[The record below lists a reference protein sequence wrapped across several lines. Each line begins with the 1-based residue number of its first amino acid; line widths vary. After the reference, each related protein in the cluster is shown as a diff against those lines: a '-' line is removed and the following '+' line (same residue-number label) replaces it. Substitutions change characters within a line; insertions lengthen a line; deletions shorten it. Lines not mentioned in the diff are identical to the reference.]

1 MNSISQ
7 LSAVAPFSFKIKKLG
22 PQLKISDLIPE
33 KLKPK
38 IVIYN
43 RQTEACQAKL
53 SDVKNKTIIDEN
65 STIREG
71 RTNYDKHAQISHD
84 QGLTHRLFEKNARSA
99 SPHQQEKSREDQ
111 SNNEK
116 IKKTRNINQAKTIRL
131 FERYKDLEEI
141 WNKNANFDI
150 DTIDL
155 CLEIIYCLHEYSQQ
169 KKTFYFSGS
178 KLI

>member
-111 SNNEK
+111 SKNEK
-116 IKKTRNINQAKTIRL
+116 IKKPRNTNQAKRIRL

-155 CLEIIYCLHEYSQQ
+155 CLEIIYCLHEYST
-169 KKTFYFSGS
+169 KK
-178 KLI
+178 KLFILAN